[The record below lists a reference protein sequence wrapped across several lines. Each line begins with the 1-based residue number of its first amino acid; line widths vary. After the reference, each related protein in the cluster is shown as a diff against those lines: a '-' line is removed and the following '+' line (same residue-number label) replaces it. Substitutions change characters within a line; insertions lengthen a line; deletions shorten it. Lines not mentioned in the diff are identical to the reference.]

1 MNNGRNGPANDARAL
16 KEAARDAAR
25 RAQATGNAE
34 VEKLIADVEELI
46 DRLGTP
52 SDPNVATVCAK
63 VAEALV
69 SARRTLNAR
78 ATQVQQQA
86 RDALAA
92 SDDYVHDEPWRAIG
106 AAAVA
111 GLLLGLLVSRR

>member
-1 MNNGRNGPANDARAL
+1 MNNGRNGPASNAQSL

-25 RAQATGNAE
+25 RAQAAGNVE

-52 SDPNVATVCAK
+52 ADANVATVCAK

-69 SARRTLNAR
+69 SAKRTLNAR

-86 RDALAA
+86 RDAMAA
-92 SDDYVHDEPWRAIG
+92 SDTYVHDEPWRAIS